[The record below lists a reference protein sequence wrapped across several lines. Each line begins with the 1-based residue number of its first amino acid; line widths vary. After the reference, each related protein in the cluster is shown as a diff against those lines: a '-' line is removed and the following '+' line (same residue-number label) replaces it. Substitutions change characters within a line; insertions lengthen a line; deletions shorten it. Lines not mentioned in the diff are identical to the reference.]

1 MDITDENSEEGR
13 TSFKK
18 ITQEDDEK
26 ESLYWGWRGKTGG
39 VQSGAAAVVSN
50 QPQTWQMEWASFHQ
64 GPPFCRVEKDREGKK
79 CPVIIKHF
87 IFLYFCDL
95 QW

>member
-1 MDITDENSEEGR
+1 MDITDENNEGRR

-18 ITQEDDEK
+18 ITQEEEEEDDEK

-39 VQSGAAAVVSN
+39 KTGGVQSGAATAVSN
-50 QPQTWQMEWASFHQ
+50 QPQTWQAEWA
-64 GPPFCRVEKDREGKK
+64 RENEK